1 LETEE
6 MKRRDFLAA
15 TGLAAV
21 GSLGQVG
28 RAESKSGDSK
38 REYYEL
44 RAYRLKSQDKQ
55 KVVLDCLKAAAIPAL
70 NRIGITPVGVF
81 TVFEPESPDIY
92 VLLPHKSLESVVTAS
107 GLIGSDPSYRKAAA
121 GVLDAPK
128 SDPAYERIESSLM
141 LAFEAIP
148 RLEIPTK
155 AESRIFQ
162 LRIYESHN
170 SLAGKKKV
178 EMFNTGGE
186 IAIFRKVGM
195 DPVFFG
201 ESLIGPKLPNLT
213 YMLVFDDMDAKEKAW
228 NKFRVDPDW
237 LKLKA
242 NPYYK
247 DTVSNVTNLMLRPAS
262 CSQI

>member
-1 LETEE
+1 
-6 MKRRDFLAA
+6 MKRRDFLTA
-15 TGLAAV
+15 TGLAAA
-21 GSLGQVG
+21 GTLGRIG
-28 RAESKSGDSK
+28 RAESKTRQSQ

-44 RAYRLKSQDKQ
+44 RAYRLKSADRQ
-55 KVVLDCLKAAAIPAL
+55 KLVLGYLKAAAVPAL
-70 NRIGITPVGVF
+70 NRIGIEPVGVF
-81 TVFEPESPDIY
+81 TVLEPDSPDLY
-92 VLLPHKSLESVVTAS
+92 VLLVHRSLESVVAAS
-107 GLIGSDPSYRKAAA
+107 RLIAFDPDYRKAAA

-170 SLAGKKKV
+170 SLAAKKKV

-186 IAIFRKVGM
+186 IAIFRKAAM
-195 DPVFFG
+195 NPVFFG

-213 YMLVFDDMDAKEKAW
+213 YMLGFDDMAAKEKAW
-228 NKFRVDPDW
+228 NKFRQDPDW
-237 LKLKA
+237 NKLKED
-242 NPYYK
+242 PYYK
-247 DTVSNVTNLMLRPAS
+247 DTVSNVTNILLRPAS

>member
-1 LETEE
+1 

-15 TGLAAV
+15 GGLAAV
-21 GSLGQVG
+21 GTLGRVG
-28 RAESKSGDSK
+28 RAESKRGESQ

-44 RAYRLKSQDKQ
+44 RVYRLKSADKR
-55 KVVLDCLKAAAIPAL
+55 KLMLDYLAAAAIPAL
-70 NRIGITPVGVF
+70 NRIGVKPVGVF

-92 VLLPHKSLESVVTAS
+92 VLLPHKSLESVVASS
-107 GLIGSDPSYRKAAA
+107 GLIGSDAEYRKAA
-121 GVLDAPK
+121 GSVLNAPK
-128 SDPAYERIESSLM
+128 SDPTYERIESSLM

-148 RLEIPTK
+148 RLEIPTR

-170 SLAGKKKV
+170 SLAGKKKI

-186 IAIFRKVGM
+186 IAVFRKVGM
-195 DPVFFG
+195 NPVFFG

-213 YMLVFDDMDAKEKAW
+213 YMLGFDDMDAKEKAW
-228 NKFRVDPDW
+228 SKFRVDPDW
-237 LKLKA
+237 IKLKA
-242 NPYYK
+242 NLYYK
-247 DTVSNVTNLMLRPAS
+247 DTVSNVTNIMLRPAS